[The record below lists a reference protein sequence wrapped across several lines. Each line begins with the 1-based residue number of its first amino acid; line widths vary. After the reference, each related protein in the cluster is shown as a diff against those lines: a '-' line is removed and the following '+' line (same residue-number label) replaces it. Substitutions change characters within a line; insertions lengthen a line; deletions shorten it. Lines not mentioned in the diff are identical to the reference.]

1 MPAACSLARGQDL
14 KGWILKMENKQL
26 KEQSAAA
33 LADLLQK
40 TKSAYDAFQAKK
52 LSLNMARGK
61 PGPEQLALSLPLMN
75 ALPADAEMI
84 SETGD
89 DCRNYGVLTG
99 ISEAKKIFADILGAK
114 PEEMFVAGNSS
125 LELMFACLQI
135 AYVKGIAGCAPWSR
149 LDKVKFLC
157 PVPGY
162 DRHFAL
168 TEYFGVE
175 MIPVP
180 TDENGPDMATV
191 KQYVEGD
198 ETVKG
203 IWCVPVYAN
212 PTGIVYSD
220 ETVRAFAALKPAAK
234 DFRIF
239 WDNAYCIHHL
249 TDTPKKPLTINQACA
264 EAGSEGLFYQFVST
278 SKVTFPGAGVA
289 AMNTAKANLDEL
301 CKHLGVQ
308 TIGFDKLNQLR
319 HVRYFGNAENM
330 RAHMKKHAA
339 ILKPKFDIVL
349 NTLEQEIA
357 PLGIAS
363 WTKPEGG
370 YFVSFNAPKGT
381 AKRIVQLCKEGGV
394 TLTGAGATYPYK
406 KDPDDSNI
414 RIAPT
419 YPTPEELAQAMELFC
434 ICVKLAALEQ
444 LVK

>member
-1 MPAACSLARGQDL
+1 MVKLL
-14 KGWILKMENKQL
+14 KDY
-26 KEQSAAA
+26 SADERAA
-33 LADLLQK
+33 LLRD
-40 TKSAYDAFQAKK
+40 TKAAYDAFQAKK

-61 PGPEQLALSLPLMN
+61 PGPEQLDLTMPL
-75 ALPADAEMI
+75 LDTLKSDADMI
-84 SETGD
+84 SESCD
-89 DCRNYGVLTG
+89 DTRNYGVLAG
-99 ISEAKKIFADILGAK
+99 ISEAKKLFADILGAK
-114 PEEMFVAGNSS
+114 PEEMFIGGNSS

-135 AYVKGIAGCAPWSR
+135 AYVKGIAGCPAWST

-180 TDENGPDMATV
+180 TDENGPDMAMV
-191 KQYVEGD
+191 KEYVEKD
-198 ETVKG
+198 AAVKG
-203 IWCVPVYAN
+203 IWCVPIYAN
-212 PTGIVYSD
+212 PSGIVYSD
-220 ETVRAFAALKPAAK
+220 DTVRAFAALKPAAK

-249 TDTPKKPLTINQACA
+249 VENPKKPLTINQACA
-264 EAGSEGLFYQFVST
+264 DAGSEGLFYQFVST

-289 AMNTAKANLDEL
+289 AFNTAKANLDEL
-301 CKHLGVQ
+301 SKHLGIQ
-308 TIGFDKLNQLR
+308 TIGFDKINQLR
-319 HVRYFGNAENM
+319 HVRFFGDADHM
-330 RAHMKKHAA
+330 RAHMEKHRAV
-339 ILKPKFDIVL
+339 LKPKFDIVL
-349 NTLEQEIA
+349 DMLDREIA
-357 PLGIAS
+357 PLGIAQ

-406 KDPDDSNI
+406 NDPDDSNI

-419 YPTPEELAQAMELFC
+419 YPKPEELKLAMELFC
-434 ICVKLAALEQ
+434 ICVKLAALE
-444 LVK
+444 K

>member
-1 MPAACSLARGQDL
+1 MHGRTRGIGKDGL
-14 KGWILKMENKQL
+14 LFMEKKLL
-26 KEQSAAA
+26 KELTQAEAAE
-33 LADLLQK
+33 LLRQ
-40 TKSAYDAFQAKK
+40 TREAYDAFQAKK

-61 PGPEQLALSLPLMN
+61 PGSEQLDLTMPLNEALSSTS
-75 ALPADAEMI
+75 DMI
-84 SETGD
+84 SESGD
-89 DCRNYGVLTG
+89 DTRNYGLLSG
-99 ISEAKKIFADILGAK
+99 ISEAKKLFADILGAR

-135 AYVKGIAGCAPWSR
+135 AYVKGIAGCTPWSKR
-149 LDKVKFLC
+149 EDVKFLC

-168 TEYFGVE
+168 TEYFGVQ
-175 MIPVP
+175 MICIP
-180 TDENGPDMATV
+180 TDENGPDMALV

-198 ETVKG
+198 ESVKG
-203 IWCVPVYAN
+203 IWCVPIYAN

-249 TDTPKKPLTINQACA
+249 TENPRKPLTINQACA
-264 EAGSEGLFYQFVST
+264 EAGSEGIFYQFVST

-289 AMNTAKANLDEL
+289 AMNTSRKNLDEL
-301 CKHLGVQ
+301 EKHLGIQ
-308 TIGFDKLNQLR
+308 TIGFDKINQLR
-319 HVRYFGNAENM
+319 HVRFFGNADNM
-330 RAHMKKHAA
+330 RAHMEKHRA
-339 ILKPKFDIVL
+339 ILAPKFAAVL
-349 NTLEQEIA
+349 DMLDSEIA
-357 PLGIAS
+357 PLGIAH

-370 YFVSFNAPKGT
+370 YFVSFDAPKGT

-406 KDPDDSNI
+406 NDPDDSNI

-419 YPTPEELAQAMELFC
+419 YPSVEELTQAMELFC
-434 ICVKLAALEQ
+434 ICVKRAALEQ
-444 LVK
+444 LTK

>member
-1 MPAACSLARGQDL
+1 MEKKVLSEMTKEALQASLQ
-14 KGWILKMENKQL
+14 E
-26 KEQSAAA
+26 
-33 LADLLQK
+33 
-40 TKSAYDAFQAKK
+40 TKAAYDAFQAKK

-61 PGPEQLALSLPLMN
+61 PGPEQLDLTMPLLD
-75 ALPADAEMI
+75 ALPSDANAI
-84 SETGD
+84 SESGD
-89 DCRNYGVLTG
+89 DCRNYGVLEG
-99 ISEAKKIFADILGAK
+99 ITEVKRLFADILGAK
-114 PEEMFVAGNSS
+114 PEEVFVAGNSS
-125 LELMFACLQI
+125 LEIMFACLQI
-135 AYVKGIAGCAPWSR
+135 AYVKGIAGCAPWSK

-180 TDENGPDMATV
+180 TDENGPDMAMV
-191 KQYVEGD
+191 KQYVEND
-198 ETVKG
+198 DTVKG
-203 IWCVPVYAN
+203 IWCVPIYAN

-220 ETVRAFAALKPAAK
+220 DTVRAFAALKPAAK

-249 TDTPKKPLTINQACA
+249 TDSPKQPLTINAACA
-264 EAGSEGLFYQFVST
+264 ETGNEKIFYQFVST

-289 AMNTAKANLDEL
+289 AMNTARENMDEL
-301 CKHLGVQ
+301 AKHLGVQ

-319 HVRYFGNAENM
+319 HVRFFGNADNM

-339 ILKPKFDIVL
+339 VLKPKFDIVL
-349 NTLEQEIA
+349 DMLDAEIA
-357 PLGIAS
+357 PLGIAN
-363 WTKPEGG
+363 WTKPDGG

-381 AKRIVQLCKEGGV
+381 AKRIVQLCKEAGV

-406 KDPDDSNI
+406 NDPDDSNI

-419 YPTPEELAQAMELFC
+419 YPVCDELKQAMELFC

>member
-1 MPAACSLARGQDL
+1 
-14 KGWILKMENKQL
+14 MEKKLL
-26 KEQSAAA
+26 KEQSAAE

-40 TKSAYDAFQAKK
+40 TQSAYDAFQAKK

-61 PGPEQLALSLPLMN
+61 PGPEQLAISLPLMN
-75 ALPADAEMI
+75 ALPSDAEMI

-99 ISEAKKIFADILGAK
+99 ISEAKKLFADILGAK
-114 PEEMFVAGNSS
+114 PEEVFVGGNSS

-135 AYVKGIAGCAPWSR
+135 AYVKGIAGCTPWSR

-180 TDENGPDMATV
+180 TDDNGPDMAMV
-191 KQYVEGD
+191 KKYVESD

-203 IWCVPVYAN
+203 IWCVPIYAN
-212 PTGIVYSD
+212 PSGIVYSD

-249 TDTPKKPLTINQACA
+249 TDTPKQPLTINQACA
-264 EAGSEGLFYQFVST
+264 EAGSEGMFYQFVST

-301 CKHLGVQ
+301 CKNLGIQ

-319 HVRYFGNAENM
+319 HVRYFGNADNM
-330 RAHMKKHAA
+330 RAYMKKHAA

-406 KDPDDSNI
+406 NDPDDSNI

-419 YPTPEELAQAMELFC
+419 YPVCEELKQAMELFC
-434 ICVKLAALEQ
+434 ICVRLAALEQ

>member
-1 MPAACSLARGQDL
+1 
-14 KGWILKMENKQL
+14 MEKKL
-26 KEQSAAA
+26 LSEQSPAE
-33 LADLLQK
+33 LADLLK
-40 TKSAYDAFQAKK
+40 ETKAAYDAFQAKK

-61 PGPEQLALSLPLMN
+61 PGPEQLDLTMPLLN
-75 ALPADAEMI
+75 ALPADADPI
-84 SETGD
+84 SESGD
-89 DCRNYGVLTG
+89 DTRNYGLLAG
-99 ISEAKKIFADILGAK
+99 ISEARKLFADILGAK
-114 PEEMFVAGNSS
+114 PEEVFVAGNSS
-125 LELMFACLQI
+125 LELMFACLQV
-135 AYVKGIAGCAPWSR
+135 AYVKGIAGCKPWSQQE
-149 LDKVKFLC
+149 KVRFLC

-180 TDENGPDMATV
+180 TDDNGPDMEIV
-191 KQYVEGD
+191 RKYVEND

-203 IWCVPVYAN
+203 IWCVPIYAN

-249 TDTPKKPLTINQACA
+249 TDHPRKPLTINAACE
-264 EAGSEGLFYQFVST
+264 EAGSRGIFYQFVST

-289 AMNTAKANLDEL
+289 AMNTAKENLDEL
-301 CKHLGVQ
+301 SAAFGIQ
-308 TIGFDKLNQLR
+308 TIGFDKINQLR
-319 HVRYFGNAENM
+319 HVRFFGNADNM
-330 RAHMKKHAA
+330 RAHMEKHRA
-339 ILKPKFDIVL
+339 ILAPKFAVVQEM
-349 NTLEQEIA
+349 LEAEIA
-357 PLGIAS
+357 PLGIAE

-394 TLTGAGATYPYK
+394 TLTGAGATYPYM

-419 YPTPEELAQAMELFC
+419 YPSVEELRKAMELFC

-444 LVK
+444 LV

>member
-1 MPAACSLARGQDL
+1 MVSE
-14 KGWILKMENKQL
+14 KMDKKPLNA
-26 KEQSAAA
+26 QSADALAA
-33 LADLLQK
+33 LLQQ
-40 TKSAYDAFQAKK
+40 TKDAYDAFQAKK

-61 PGPEQLALSLPLMN
+61 PGPEQLDLTLPLMD
-75 ALPADAEMI
+75 ALPADAGMI
-84 SETGD
+84 SESGD
-89 DCRNYGVLTG
+89 DCRNYGVLSG
-99 ISEAKKIFADILGAK
+99 ISEAKKLFADILGAK
-114 PEEMFVAGNSS
+114 PEEMFVGGNSS

-135 AYVKGIAGCAPWSR
+135 AYVKGIAGCPAWKT

-168 TEYFGVE
+168 TEYFDVE

-180 TDENGPDMATV
+180 TDENGPDMALV
-191 KQYVEGD
+191 KKYVESD
-198 ETVKG
+198 PAVKG

-212 PTGIVYSD
+212 PSGIVYSD

-249 TDTPKKPLTINQACA
+249 VENPKKPLTINQACG
-264 EAGSEGLFYQFVST
+264 ESGNTDIFYQFVST

-289 AMNTAKANLDEL
+289 AFNTSKTNLDEL
-301 CKHLGVQ
+301 SKSLGIQ

-319 HVRYFGNAENM
+319 HVRFFGNADNM
-330 RAHMKKHAA
+330 RAHMEKHRAV
-339 ILKPKFDIVL
+339 LKPKFDIVL
-349 NTLEQEIA
+349 DMLEQEIA

-370 YFVSFNAPKGT
+370 YFISFNAPKGT
-381 AKRIVQLCKEGGV
+381 AKHIVQLCKEGGV

-406 KDPDDSNI
+406 NDPDDSNI

-419 YPTPEELAQAMELFC
+419 YPKCEELSQAMELFC

-444 LVK
+444 LTK

>member
-1 MPAACSLARGQDL
+1 MVKLL
-14 KGWILKMENKQL
+14 KDY
-26 KEQSAAA
+26 SADERAA
-33 LADLLQK
+33 LLRD
-40 TKSAYDAFQAKK
+40 TKAAYDAFQAKK

-61 PGPEQLALSLPLMN
+61 PGPEQLDLTMPL
-75 ALPADAEMI
+75 LDTLRSDAAMI
-84 SETGD
+84 SESGD
-89 DCRNYGVLTG
+89 DTRNYGVLTG
-99 ISEAKKIFADILGAK
+99 ISEAKKLFADILGAK
-114 PEEMFVAGNSS
+114 PEEMFIGGNSS

-135 AYVKGIAGCAPWSR
+135 AYVKGIAGCPAWST
-149 LDKVKFLC
+149 LEKVKFLC

-180 TDENGPDMATV
+180 TDENGPDMAMV
-191 KQYVEGD
+191 KEYVEKD
-198 ETVKG
+198 AAVKG
-203 IWCVPVYAN
+203 IWCVPIYAN

-220 ETVRAFAALKPAAK
+220 DTVRAFAALKPAAK

-249 TDTPKKPLTINQACA
+249 VENPRKPLTINQACA
-264 EAGSEGLFYQFVST
+264 EAGSEGIFYQFVST

-289 AMNTAKANLDEL
+289 AFNTSKENMDALS
-301 CKHLGVQ
+301 KHLGVQ
-308 TIGFDKLNQLR
+308 TIGFDKINQLR
-319 HVRYFGNAENM
+319 HMRFFGDADHM
-330 RAHMKKHAA
+330 RAHMEKHRAV
-339 ILKPKFDIVL
+339 LKPKFDIVL
-349 NTLEQEIA
+349 DMLEREIA
-357 PLGIAS
+357 PLGIAQ

-406 KDPDDSNI
+406 NDPDDSNI

-419 YPTPEELAQAMELFC
+419 YPKPEELAQAMELFC
-434 ICVKLAALEQ
+434 ICVKLAALE
-444 LVK
+444 K

>member
-1 MPAACSLARGQDL
+1 MEKKPLNELAPAALEA
-14 KGWILKMENKQL
+14 M
-26 KEQSAAA
+26 
-33 LADLLQK
+33 LQE
-40 TKSAYDAFQAKK
+40 TKAAYDAFQAKK

-61 PGPEQLALSLPLMN
+61 PGPEQLDLTMPLLD
-75 ALPADAEMI
+75 ALPSDANAI
-84 SETGD
+84 SESGD
-89 DCRNYGVLTG
+89 DCRNYGLLSG
-99 ISEAKKIFADILGAK
+99 IVEAKKLFADILGAD
-114 PEEMFVAGNSS
+114 PAEMFVGGSSS

-135 AYVKGIAGCAPWSR
+135 AYVKGIAGCTPWSK
-149 LDKVKFLC
+149 LDEVKFLC

-168 TEYFGVE
+168 TEYFGVK
-175 MIPVP
+175 MITVP
-180 TDENGPDMATV
+180 TDENGPDMEIV
-191 KQYVEGD
+191 KKYVEND
-198 ETVKG
+198 DTVKG

-212 PTGIVYSD
+212 PSGIVYSD

-249 TDTPKKPLTINQACA
+249 VENPKKPLTINQACA

-289 AMNTAKANLDEL
+289 AFNTSKANLEEL
-301 CKHLGVQ
+301 QKHLGIQ
-308 TIGFDKLNQLR
+308 TIGFDKMNMLR
-319 HVRYFGNAENM
+319 HVRFFHGSADEM
-330 RAHMKKHAA
+330 RAHMEKHRA
-339 ILKPKFDIVL
+339 ILAPKFAVVL
-349 NTLEQEIA
+349 DMLEKEIA
-357 PLGIAS
+357 PLGIGK

-370 YFVSFNAPKGT
+370 YFVSFFAPKGT
-381 AKRIVQLCKEGGV
+381 AKRIVQLCKDGGV

-406 KDPDDSNI
+406 NDPDDSNI

-419 YPTPEELAQAMELFC
+419 YPSPAELEQAMELFC

>member
-1 MPAACSLARGQDL
+1 MAVTFADR
-14 KGWILKMENKQL
+14 
-26 KEQSAAA
+26 SANEIAA
-33 LADLLQK
+33 LRK
-40 TKSAYDAFQAKK
+40 TALDAYAAYQAKK

-61 PGPEQLALSLPLMN
+61 PCPEQLDITMPLLN
-75 ALPADAEMI
+75 ALPQDASAI
-84 SETGD
+84 SESGD
-89 DCRNYGVLTG
+89 DCRNYGLGSG
-99 ISEAKKIFADILGAK
+99 IIEAKKLFADILGAK
-114 PEEMFVAGNSS
+114 PEEVFVGGNSS

-135 AYVKGIAGCAPWSR
+135 AFVKGIRGCTPWHK
-149 LDKVKFLC
+149 LDQVKFLC

-175 MIPVP
+175 MINIP
-180 TDENGPDMATV
+180 TDENGPDMELV
-191 KQYVEGD
+191 KKYVESD
-198 ETVKG
+198 TSVKG

-249 TDTPKKPLTINQACA
+249 TQNPKKVLTINEACA
-264 EAGSEGLFYQFVST
+264 ASGNTDLFYQFVST

-289 AMNTAKANLDEL
+289 AFNTAAENMTEL
-301 CKHLGVQ
+301 AAALGIQ
-308 TIGFDKLNQLR
+308 TIGYDKMNMLR
-319 HVRYFGNAENM
+319 HVRYFGNADGM
-330 RAHMKKHAA
+330 RKYMDKHRE
-339 ILKPKFDIVL
+339 ILAPKFKIVL
-349 NTLEQEIA
+349 DTLEQKLS
-357 PLGIAS
+357 PLGLGS

-370 YFVSFNAPKGT
+370 YFVSFMAPKGT
-381 AKRIVQLCKEGGV
+381 AKRVVQLCKEAGV

-419 YPTPEELAQAMELFC
+419 YPKPEELQLAMEIFC
-434 ICVKLAALEQ
+434 LAVIIAATE
-444 LVK
+444 